1 MDDFI
6 DTYNEGIEEVLES
19 EDFDFENIVERM
31 KSDLTNPTSK
41 IEGSF
46 AMDIIQAVAMEE
58 SRAVNMRIIDYINLT
73 MLDTAE
79 GEFLDRKAIDYGI
92 ERIQAVP
99 STGYVTFIGANGTVI
114 PANTIIE
121 SEEFTFTTNYED
133 VILNDSVKI
142 LCTCTEGGKET
153 NILSENIIGTLEDIE
168 GLESCTNE
176 EPFSGGSDEEEDDF
190 FRERILE
197 KIQMPISSGNANS
210 YIYWAKQI
218 NGVGNARVVPLWNGA
233 GTVKVIIVSD
243 EGLTPSDTVIKSVKD
258 FIEIERPIGADVT
271 VVGAE
276 AKSVVIKGTIVISN
290 EYKLEDIQVEVLNV
304 ITSYLTTIA
313 FDSDN
318 KTLSYYRISDLIFNV
333 AGVEDIIEY
342 TLNDEKNS
350 LTAEADEF
358 FQLKEV
364 LLNEN

>member
-153 NILSENIIGTLEDIE
+153 NILSENIKIG
-168 GLESCTNE
+168 
-176 EPFSGGSDEEEDDF
+176 
-190 FRERILE
+190 R
-197 KIQMPISSGNANS
+197 AH
-210 YIYWAKQI
+210 
-218 NGVGNARVVPLWNGA
+218 V
-233 GTVKVIIVSD
+233 
-243 EGLTPSDTVIKSVKD
+243 
-258 FIEIERPIGADVT
+258 
-271 VVGAE
+271 
-276 AKSVVIKGTIVISN
+276 
-290 EYKLEDIQVEVLNV
+290 
-304 ITSYLTTIA
+304 
-313 FDSDN
+313 
-318 KTLSYYRISDLIFNV
+318 
-333 AGVEDIIEY
+333 
-342 TLNDEKNS
+342 
-350 LTAEADEF
+350 
-358 FQLKEV
+358 
-364 LLNEN
+364 